1 MDAFWVIWHQMF
13 SLTSVVSCDITATK
27 HLFVKRTNVLSSV
40 CRMKINPWPIGRIRP
55 TADSSRQQQ
64 PTTAV
69 PSHNR
74 QQRTTAI
81 DNSDILHSRSTM
93 EKARKRSSHPKA
105 SSGAT
110 RKKRQVRQGVSTATP
125 MEIDDADTN
134 TPTKMPVAPPSPHY
148 EYERNTQNASETSLD
163 LQHVDDKASPSDNER
178 KGMYNLTLE
187 HYSCDIIAY

>member
-1 MDAFWVIWHQMF
+1 
-13 SLTSVVSCDITATK
+13 
-27 HLFVKRTNVLSSV
+27 
-40 CRMKINPWPIGRIRP
+40 
-55 TADSSRQQQ
+55 
-64 PTTAV
+64 
-69 PSHNR
+69 
-74 QQRTTAI
+74 
-81 DNSDILHSRSTM
+81 M

-105 SSGAT
+105 SSGAI

-134 TPTKMPVAPPSPHY
+134 TPTKMPVASPSPHY
-148 EYERNTQNASETSLD
+148 ENERNTQNASETSLD